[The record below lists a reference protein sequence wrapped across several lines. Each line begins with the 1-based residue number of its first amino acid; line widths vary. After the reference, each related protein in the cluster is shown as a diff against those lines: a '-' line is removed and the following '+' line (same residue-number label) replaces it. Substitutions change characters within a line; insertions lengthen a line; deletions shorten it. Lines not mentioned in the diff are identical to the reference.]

1 VHVRSAR
8 SPRPRASRPRR
19 AARTV
24 AVSTN
29 GRKGPSYDWHALC
42 VPSDAVFEASLQTL
56 LGAHARGR
64 EDRYA

>member
-1 VHVRSAR
+1 L
-8 SPRPRASRPRR
+8 
-19 AARTV
+19 
-24 AVSTN
+24 
-29 GRKGPSYDWHALC
+29 YDWHALC